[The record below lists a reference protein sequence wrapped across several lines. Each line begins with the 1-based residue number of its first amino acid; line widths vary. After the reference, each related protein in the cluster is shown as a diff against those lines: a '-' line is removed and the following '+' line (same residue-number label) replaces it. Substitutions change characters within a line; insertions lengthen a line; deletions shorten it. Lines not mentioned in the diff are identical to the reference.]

1 MEATTEEI
9 VTVLF
14 LADDLGIAEW
24 YRLKLELDGY
34 KVRIVPRT
42 LEPIELREYVVPDL
56 LVLDVKPV
64 ERDAAIFNQVRSQA
78 CLKDVPAILIS
89 SQRPDK
95 LSRAGFTL
103 APIDYIVP
111 IPPAAPPVRTLPHWS
126 RAAERMRTPVRQLD
140 WSYLDPPESPMR
152 A

>member
-1 MEATTEEI
+1 MEASTEEI
-9 VTVLF
+9 VNVLF
-14 LADDLGIAEW
+14 LADDLDIAEW

-42 LEPIELREYVVPDL
+42 LEPIEPREYVVPDL

-64 ERDAAIFNQVRSQA
+64 QRDAAIFKEVRSYA
-78 CLKDVPAILIS
+78 WLKDVPAILLS

-103 APIDYIVP
+103 APIDNIVA
-111 IPPAAPPVRTLPHWS
+111 IPPAAPPVRTLPHLERGRGADEDT
-126 RAAERMRTPVRQLD
+126 RAATR
-140 WSYLDPPESPMR
+140 WSSWTGQSLQ
-152 A
+152 

>member
-1 MEATTEEI
+1 MEASTEEI

-14 LADDLGIAEW
+14 LADDLDIAEW

-42 LEPIELREYVVPDL
+42 LDEPIELRQYVAPDL
-56 LVLDVKPV
+56 LILDVKPV
-64 ERDAAIFNQVRSQA
+64 QRDAAIFNQVRSHA
-78 CLKDVPAILIS
+78 CLKDVPAILLS

-103 APIDYIVP
+103 APIDNIVA
-111 IPPAAPPVRTLPHWS
+111 IPPAAPPARTLPHWS
-126 RAAERMRTPVRQLD
+126 RAAERMKAPAPQLD
-140 WSYLDPPESPMR
+140 GPSWTGQSLQ
-152 A
+152 